1 MMVPFLLFP
10 RLAPTISTPPHLNL
24 CIHPSYP
31 PSEKNKYVEVCETTG
46 VEEEDPFPSSLSLGR
61 DGSSERCLPS
71 PSRCPTARSRVHRD
85 PDDEPDADDQRPPGP
100 HMPHHAT
107 SRPTMSHPLFSSLPT
122 PTATTTLALTV
133 TSRVATIAPAPLCPC
148 GAGTSRRCTAR
159 TPQNA
164 GRTYFK
170 CPRRQGTPCRFFRWA
185 DDHGPSSMATKTTA
199 ARTTRHVSDPSS
211 PSPPP
216 TCAVQPVLGT
226 SPSLVVSEDRA
237 MTATRGVDPPPS
249 TPTPTP
255 AAAAGALREG
265 GADNECARCGEPG
278 HWAKECSVPP
288 PTKRR
293 RDVCFACGGND
304 GHWARDCPHRGGR

>member
-10 RLAPTISTPPHLNL
+10 RLAPTISTPPHLKL

-71 PSRCPTARSRVHRD
+71 PSRCPTARSPVHRD
-85 PDDEPDADDQRPPGP
+85 PDDQPDADDQRPPGP

-170 CPRRQGTPCRFFRWA
+170 CPRRQGTPAVSSGGRMTTVLPPWRRRPRQQGPRVTYLTRLLRP
-185 DDHGPSSMATKTTA
+185 HHRPVPSSQYWV
-199 ARTTRHVSDPSS
+199 HLLPSS
-211 PSPPP
+211 S
-216 TCAVQPVLGT
+216 
-226 SPSLVVSEDRA
+226 
-237 MTATRGVDPPPS
+237 
-249 TPTPTP
+249 
-255 AAAAGALREG
+255 
-265 GADNECARCGEPG
+265 
-278 HWAKECSVPP
+278 
-288 PTKRR
+288 RR
-293 RDVCFACGGND
+293 T
-304 GHWARDCPHRGGR
+304 GR